1 MLAYFLKINV
11 AIALFY
17 AFYRLFFYKD
27 TFFTWRRAA
36 LLCFF
41 AISAVYPL
49 LNIQTWITEQEPM
62 VAMADLYADIVLP
75 EFTITPEQATSDWK
89 TLLLQT
95 VGFAYWGM
103 VIVLAIR
110 FFIQLAGIIRLAF
123 RCRKAK
129 IGNTNVHLLRQ
140 ASGPFSF
147 FHWIFIHPT
156 SHTEDELSEILT
168 HEQTHANQWHSIDV
182 LVSEIVCIFCWFN
195 PFAWLMKREIRTNLE
210 YLADNRVLETGH
222 DSKAYQYHLLGLSH
236 HKAAATIYNSF
247 NVLPLKKRIKMMNKK
262 RTREIGRTKYLMFLP
277 LAALLMII
285 SNIEA
290 VARTTKEMAK
300 DVIEAV
306 EENLAS
312 NSTTPEMEVATEAIP
327 VETPISQQDKDK
339 LVTYKGKVVD
349 KDGKPVE
356 GAELLIDGSHK
367 LPQDQSFVTD
377 KNGNFSFMAFENA
390 HIGVI
395 WNKNDKYMLKGI
407 RYDQKERT
415 NLKIV
420 MDDQWQNPP
429 SNDPNNPVF
438 EVVEI
443 MPEFPDGGMSGLMQF
458 LSKNIQYPINAQKNH
473 TQGRVTVQFVVN
485 KDGSISEPKIIRGVD
500 PDLDGEAIRVI
511 SLMPK
516 WKPGMQK
523 GQPVRVKYTVPVMF
537 RLSDDGQK
545 EEYKP
550 IPKID
555 ETVVVGYAS
564 KQAPTEEDPVFE
576 VVENMPEFAGGM
588 GGLMQYLSKNIKYP
602 VEAQKAGI
610 QGRVIMQVII
620 DKNGNVTNPK
630 VTQPVD
636 PLLDTEAIRVTAS
649 MPKWKPGT
657 QRGMPVNVK
666 YTFLI
671 FNSTIKS
678 RMQITIYLCIFTTSV
693 GAISTFRLSTWRTTL
708 AANCRK
714 ARPVTVFSSSATGVP
729 LSPLSQMLCTIGICP
744 NKGTFISSA
753 SFLAP
758 SFPKI

>member
-312 NSTTPEMEVATEAIP
+312 NSTTPETEVATEAIP

-356 GAELLIDGSHK
+356 GAEILIDGSHK

-564 KQAPTEEDPVFE
+564 KQAPAEEDPIFE

-666 YTFLI
+666 YTFPI
-671 FNSTIKS
+671 
-678 RMQITIYLCIFTTSV
+678 V
-693 GAISTFRLSTWRTTL
+693 FRL
-708 AANCRK
+708 
-714 ARPVTVFSSSATGVP
+714 
-729 LSPLSQMLCTIGICP
+729 Q
-744 NKGTFISSA
+744 
-753 SFLAP
+753 
-758 SFPKI
+758 

>member
-129 IGNTNVHLLRQ
+129 IENTNVHLLRQ

-564 KQAPTEEDPVFE
+564 KQAPAEEDPVFE

-610 QGRVIMQVII
+610 QGRVTMQVII

-666 YTFLI
+666 YTFPI
-671 FNSTIKS
+671 
-678 RMQITIYLCIFTTSV
+678 V
-693 GAISTFRLSTWRTTL
+693 FRL
-708 AANCRK
+708 
-714 ARPVTVFSSSATGVP
+714 
-729 LSPLSQMLCTIGICP
+729 Q
-744 NKGTFISSA
+744 
-753 SFLAP
+753 
-758 SFPKI
+758 

>member
-1 MLAYFLKINV
+1 
-11 AIALFY
+11 
-17 AFYRLFFYKD
+17 
-27 TFFTWRRAA
+27 
-36 LLCFF
+36 
-41 AISAVYPL
+41 
-49 LNIQTWITEQEPM
+49 
-62 VAMADLYADIVLP
+62 
-75 EFTITPEQATSDWK
+75 
-89 TLLLQT
+89 
-95 VGFAYWGM
+95 
-103 VIVLAIR
+103 
-110 FFIQLAGIIRLAF
+110 
-123 RCRKAK
+123 
-129 IGNTNVHLLRQ
+129 
-140 ASGPFSF
+140 
-147 FHWIFIHPT
+147 
-156 SHTEDELSEILT
+156 
-168 HEQTHANQWHSIDV
+168 
-182 LVSEIVCIFCWFN
+182 
-195 PFAWLMKREIRTNLE
+195 MKREIRTNLE

-485 KDGSISEPKIIRGVD
+485 KDGSISDPKSFVESIR
-500 PDLDGEAIRVI
+500 IW
-511 SLMPK
+511 M
-516 WKPGMQK
+516 
-523 GQPVRVKYTVPVMF
+523 VKLYV
-537 RLSDDGQK
+537 LS
-545 EEYKP
+545 
-550 IPKID
+550 
-555 ETVVVGYAS
+555 V
-564 KQAPTEEDPVFE
+564 
-576 VVENMPEFAGGM
+576 
-588 GGLMQYLSKNIKYP
+588 
-602 VEAQKAGI
+602 
-610 QGRVIMQVII
+610 
-620 DKNGNVTNPK
+620 
-630 VTQPVD
+630 
-636 PLLDTEAIRVTAS
+636 
-649 MPKWKPGT
+649 
-657 QRGMPVNVK
+657 
-666 YTFLI
+666 
-671 FNSTIKS
+671 
-678 RMQITIYLCIFTTSV
+678 
-693 GAISTFRLSTWRTTL
+693 
-708 AANCRK
+708 
-714 ARPVTVFSSSATGVP
+714 
-729 LSPLSQMLCTIGICP
+729 
-744 NKGTFISSA
+744 
-753 SFLAP
+753 
-758 SFPKI
+758 

>member
-312 NSTTPEMEVATEAIP
+312 NSTTPEMEVATETAP
-327 VETPISQQDKDK
+327 LETPAPQQDKDK
-339 LVTYKGKVVD
+339 LVNYKGVVVD
-349 KDGKPVE
+349 KDGKAVE
-356 GAELLIDGSHK
+356 GAEFFIDKDHK
-367 LPQDQSFVTD
+367 LPQGQSYITG
-377 KNGNFSFMAFENA
+377 KNGNFSFKAFENA
-390 HIGVI
+390 KMIVI
-395 WNKNDKYMLKGI
+395 WKKDGKMMGVPVTVNKENNSNM
-407 RYDQKERT
+407 
-415 NLKIV
+415 KIV
-420 MDDQWQNPP
+420 MDREWLNPP
-429 SNDPNNPVF
+429 ADDPDNPVF
-438 EVVEI
+438 EVVEQ

-458 LSKNIQYPINAQKNH
+458 LSKNIRYPVNAQKNG

-485 KDGSISEPKIIRGVD
+485 ADGSISNIGIIRGVD
-500 PDLDGEAIRVI
+500 PELDGEAVRVI
-511 SLMPK
+511 STMPN

-523 GQPVRVKYTVPVMF
+523 GKAVRVKYTVPVMF
-537 RLSDDGQK
+537 RLSDNGQK

-550 IPKID
+550 VPKID
-555 ETVVVGYAS
+555 ETVVVGYVP
-564 KQAPTEEDPVFE
+564 KQVPAEEDPVFE
-576 VVENMPEFAGGM
+576 VVENMPEFPGGM

-602 VEAQKAGI
+602 VEAQKVGI
-610 QGRVIMQVII
+610 QGRVTMQVII

-666 YTFLI
+666 YTFPI
-671 FNSTIKS
+671 
-678 RMQITIYLCIFTTSV
+678 V
-693 GAISTFRLSTWRTTL
+693 FRL
-708 AANCRK
+708 
-714 ARPVTVFSSSATGVP
+714 
-729 LSPLSQMLCTIGICP
+729 Q
-744 NKGTFISSA
+744 
-753 SFLAP
+753 
-758 SFPKI
+758 

>member
-49 LNIQTWITEQEPM
+49 LNIQTWITKQEPM

-123 RCRKAK
+123 RCQKAK

-537 RLSDDGQK
+537 RLSDNGQK

-564 KQAPTEEDPVFE
+564 KQAPAEEDPVFE

-666 YTFLI
+666 YTFPI
-671 FNSTIKS
+671 
-678 RMQITIYLCIFTTSV
+678 V
-693 GAISTFRLSTWRTTL
+693 FRL
-708 AANCRK
+708 
-714 ARPVTVFSSSATGVP
+714 
-729 LSPLSQMLCTIGICP
+729 Q
-744 NKGTFISSA
+744 
-753 SFLAP
+753 
-758 SFPKI
+758 

>member
-262 RTREIGRTKYLMFLP
+262 RTRAIGRTKYLMFLP

-290 VARTTKEMAK
+290 VARTTKEVARE
-300 DVIEAV
+300 VIEAV
-306 EENLAS
+306 EDNLTS
-312 NSTTPEMEVATEAIP
+312 DTTAPDMEVATETAP
-327 VETPISQQDKDK
+327 LETPAPQQDKDK
-339 LVTYKGKVVD
+339 LVTYKGVVVD
-349 KDGKPVE
+349 KDGKAVE
-356 GAELLIDGSHK
+356 GAEFFVDGDYK
-367 LPQDQSFVTD
+367 LPQGQSYVTG
-377 KNGNFSFMAFENA
+377 KNGNFSFKAFKNA
-390 HIGVI
+390 KMIVI
-395 WNKNDKYMLKGI
+395 WKKDGKMMGVPATVNKENNSNM
-407 RYDQKERT
+407 
-415 NLKIV
+415 KIV
-420 MDDQWQNPP
+420 MDREWLNPP
-429 SNDPNNPVF
+429 ADDPDNPVF
-438 EVVEI
+438 EVVEQ

-458 LSKNIQYPINAQKNH
+458 LSKNIRYPVNAQKNG

-485 KDGSISEPKIIRGVD
+485 ADGSISNIGIIRGVD
-500 PDLDGEAIRVI
+500 PELDGEAVRVI
-511 SLMPK
+511 STMPN

-523 GQPVRVKYTVPVMF
+523 GKAVRVKYTVPVMF
-537 RLSDDGQK
+537 RLSDNGQK

-550 IPKID
+550 VPKID
-555 ETVVVGYAS
+555 ETVVVGYVP
-564 KQAPTEEDPVFE
+564 KQVPAEEDPVFE
-576 VVENMPEFAGGM
+576 VVENMPEFPGGM

-610 QGRVIMQVII
+610 QGRVTMQVII

-666 YTFLI
+666 YTFPI
-671 FNSTIKS
+671 
-678 RMQITIYLCIFTTSV
+678 V
-693 GAISTFRLSTWRTTL
+693 FRL
-708 AANCRK
+708 
-714 ARPVTVFSSSATGVP
+714 
-729 LSPLSQMLCTIGICP
+729 Q
-744 NKGTFISSA
+744 
-753 SFLAP
+753 
-758 SFPKI
+758 

>member
-1 MLAYFLKINV
+1 
-11 AIALFY
+11 
-17 AFYRLFFYKD
+17 
-27 TFFTWRRAA
+27 
-36 LLCFF
+36 
-41 AISAVYPL
+41 
-49 LNIQTWITEQEPM
+49 
-62 VAMADLYADIVLP
+62 
-75 EFTITPEQATSDWK
+75 
-89 TLLLQT
+89 
-95 VGFAYWGM
+95 M

-367 LPQDQSFVTD
+367 LPQNQSFVTD

-564 KQAPTEEDPVFE
+564 KQAPAEEDPVFE

-666 YTFLI
+666 YTFPI
-671 FNSTIKS
+671 
-678 RMQITIYLCIFTTSV
+678 V
-693 GAISTFRLSTWRTTL
+693 FRL
-708 AANCRK
+708 
-714 ARPVTVFSSSATGVP
+714 
-729 LSPLSQMLCTIGICP
+729 Q
-744 NKGTFISSA
+744 
-753 SFLAP
+753 
-758 SFPKI
+758 

>member
-123 RCRKAK
+123 RCQKAK

-367 LPQDQSFVTD
+367 LPQNQSFVTD

-537 RLSDDGQK
+537 RLSDNGQK

-550 IPKID
+550 VPKID
-555 ETVVVGYAS
+555 ETVVVGYVP
-564 KQAPTEEDPVFE
+564 KQVPAEEDPVFE
-576 VVENMPEFAGGM
+576 VVENMPEFPGGM

-610 QGRVIMQVII
+610 QGRVTMQVII

-666 YTFLI
+666 YTFPI
-671 FNSTIKS
+671 
-678 RMQITIYLCIFTTSV
+678 V
-693 GAISTFRLSTWRTTL
+693 FRL
-708 AANCRK
+708 
-714 ARPVTVFSSSATGVP
+714 
-729 LSPLSQMLCTIGICP
+729 Q
-744 NKGTFISSA
+744 
-753 SFLAP
+753 
-758 SFPKI
+758 

>member
-1 MLAYFLKINV
+1 
-11 AIALFY
+11 
-17 AFYRLFFYKD
+17 
-27 TFFTWRRAA
+27 
-36 LLCFF
+36 
-41 AISAVYPL
+41 
-49 LNIQTWITEQEPM
+49 M

-312 NSTTPEMEVATEAIP
+312 NSTTPEMEVATEAIS

-564 KQAPTEEDPVFE
+564 KQAPAEEDPVFE

-666 YTFLI
+666 YTFPI
-671 FNSTIKS
+671 
-678 RMQITIYLCIFTTSV
+678 V
-693 GAISTFRLSTWRTTL
+693 FRL
-708 AANCRK
+708 
-714 ARPVTVFSSSATGVP
+714 
-729 LSPLSQMLCTIGICP
+729 Q
-744 NKGTFISSA
+744 
-753 SFLAP
+753 
-758 SFPKI
+758 

>member
-349 KDGKPVE
+349 KDGKAVE
-356 GAELLIDGSHK
+356 GAEFFIDEDHK
-367 LPQDQSFVTD
+367 LPQGQSYITG
-377 KNGNFSFMAFENA
+377 KNGNFSFKAFDNA
-390 HIGVI
+390 KMIVI
-395 WNKNDKYMLKGI
+395 WKKDGKMMGVPVTVNKENNSNM
-407 RYDQKERT
+407 
-415 NLKIV
+415 KIV
-420 MDDQWQNPP
+420 MDREWLNPP
-429 SNDPNNPVF
+429 ADDPDNPVF
-438 EVVEI
+438 EVVEQ

-458 LSKNIQYPINAQKNH
+458 LSKNIRYPVNAQKNG

-485 KDGSISEPKIIRGVD
+485 ADGSISNIGIIRGVD
-500 PDLDGEAIRVI
+500 PELDGEAVRVI
-511 SLMPK
+511 STMPN

-523 GQPVRVKYTVPVMF
+523 GKAVRVKYTVPVMF
-537 RLSDDGQK
+537 RLSDNGQK

-550 IPKID
+550 VPKID
-555 ETVVVGYAS
+555 ETVVVGYVP
-564 KQAPTEEDPVFE
+564 KQVPAEEDPVFE
-576 VVENMPEFAGGM
+576 VVENMPEFPGGM

-610 QGRVIMQVII
+610 QGRVTMQVII

-666 YTFLI
+666 YTFPI
-671 FNSTIKS
+671 
-678 RMQITIYLCIFTTSV
+678 V
-693 GAISTFRLSTWRTTL
+693 FRL
-708 AANCRK
+708 
-714 ARPVTVFSSSATGVP
+714 
-729 LSPLSQMLCTIGICP
+729 Q
-744 NKGTFISSA
+744 
-753 SFLAP
+753 
-758 SFPKI
+758 

>member
-123 RCRKAK
+123 RCQKAK

-339 LVTYKGKVVD
+339 LVTDKGKVVD

-537 RLSDDGQK
+537 RLSDNGQK

-564 KQAPTEEDPVFE
+564 KQAPAEEDPVFE

-666 YTFLI
+666 YTFPI
-671 FNSTIKS
+671 
-678 RMQITIYLCIFTTSV
+678 V
-693 GAISTFRLSTWRTTL
+693 FRL
-708 AANCRK
+708 
-714 ARPVTVFSSSATGVP
+714 
-729 LSPLSQMLCTIGICP
+729 Q
-744 NKGTFISSA
+744 
-753 SFLAP
+753 
-758 SFPKI
+758 

>member
-123 RCRKAK
+123 RCQKAK

-564 KQAPTEEDPVFE
+564 KQAPAEEDPVFE

-610 QGRVIMQVII
+610 QGRVRMQVII

-666 YTFLI
+666 YTFPI
-671 FNSTIKS
+671 
-678 RMQITIYLCIFTTSV
+678 V
-693 GAISTFRLSTWRTTL
+693 FRL
-708 AANCRK
+708 
-714 ARPVTVFSSSATGVP
+714 
-729 LSPLSQMLCTIGICP
+729 Q
-744 NKGTFISSA
+744 
-753 SFLAP
+753 
-758 SFPKI
+758 

>member
-1 MLAYFLKINV
+1 MLAYFLNINV

-564 KQAPTEEDPVFE
+564 KQAPAEEEPVFE

-666 YTFLI
+666 YTFPI
-671 FNSTIKS
+671 
-678 RMQITIYLCIFTTSV
+678 V
-693 GAISTFRLSTWRTTL
+693 FRL
-708 AANCRK
+708 
-714 ARPVTVFSSSATGVP
+714 
-729 LSPLSQMLCTIGICP
+729 Q
-744 NKGTFISSA
+744 
-753 SFLAP
+753 
-758 SFPKI
+758 

>member
-123 RCRKAK
+123 RCQKAK
-129 IGNTNVHLLRQ
+129 IGNPNVHLLRQ

-564 KQAPTEEDPVFE
+564 KQAPAEEDPVFE

-666 YTFLI
+666 YTFPI
-671 FNSTIKS
+671 
-678 RMQITIYLCIFTTSV
+678 V
-693 GAISTFRLSTWRTTL
+693 FRL
-708 AANCRK
+708 
-714 ARPVTVFSSSATGVP
+714 
-729 LSPLSQMLCTIGICP
+729 Q
-744 NKGTFISSA
+744 
-753 SFLAP
+753 
-758 SFPKI
+758 

>member
-49 LNIQTWITEQEPM
+49 LNIQTWITEQEPI

-290 VARTTKEMAK
+290 VARTTKEVAR

-306 EENLAS
+306 EDNLTSDPTA
-312 NSTTPEMEVATEAIP
+312 PDMEVATETAP
-327 VETPISQQDKDK
+327 LETLAPQQDKDK
-339 LVTYKGKVVD
+339 LVNYKGVVVD
-349 KDGKPVE
+349 KDGKAVE
-356 GAELLIDGSHK
+356 GAEFFIDGDHK
-367 LPQDQSFVTD
+367 LPQSQSYVTG
-377 KNGNFSFMAFENA
+377 KNGNFSFKAFENA
-390 HIGVI
+390 KMIVI
-395 WNKNDKYMLKGI
+395 WKKDGKMMGVPVTVNKENNSNM
-407 RYDQKERT
+407 
-415 NLKIV
+415 KIV
-420 MDDQWQNPP
+420 MDREWLNPP
-429 SNDPNNPVF
+429 ADDPDNPVF
-438 EVVEI
+438 EVVEQ

-458 LSKNIQYPINAQKNH
+458 LSKNIRYPVNAQKNG

-485 KDGSISEPKIIRGVD
+485 ADGSISNIGIIRGVD
-500 PDLDGEAIRVI
+500 PELDGEAVRVI
-511 SLMPK
+511 STMPN

-523 GQPVRVKYTVPVMF
+523 GKAVRVKYTVPVMF
-537 RLSDDGQK
+537 RLSDNGQK

-550 IPKID
+550 VPKID
-555 ETVVVGYAS
+555 ETVVVGYVP
-564 KQAPTEEDPVFE
+564 KQVPAEEDPVFE
-576 VVENMPEFAGGM
+576 VVENMPEFPGGM

-620 DKNGNVTNPK
+620 DENGNVTNPK

-666 YTFLI
+666 YTFPI
-671 FNSTIKS
+671 
-678 RMQITIYLCIFTTSV
+678 V
-693 GAISTFRLSTWRTTL
+693 FRL
-708 AANCRK
+708 
-714 ARPVTVFSSSATGVP
+714 
-729 LSPLSQMLCTIGICP
+729 Q
-744 NKGTFISSA
+744 
-753 SFLAP
+753 
-758 SFPKI
+758 

>member
-89 TLLLQT
+89 SLLLQT

-290 VARTTKEMAK
+290 VARTTKEVAR

-306 EENLAS
+306 EDNLTSDPTA
-312 NSTTPEMEVATEAIP
+312 PDMEVATETAP
-327 VETPISQQDKDK
+327 LETPAPQQDKDK
-339 LVTYKGKVVD
+339 LVTYKGVVVD
-349 KDGKPVE
+349 KDGKAVE
-356 GAELLIDGSHK
+356 GAEFFVDGDYK
-367 LPQDQSFVTD
+367 LPQGQSYVTG
-377 KNGNFSFMAFENA
+377 KNGNFSFKAFENA
-390 HIGVI
+390 KMIVI
-395 WNKNDKYMLKGI
+395 WKKDGKMMGVPATVNKENNSNM
-407 RYDQKERT
+407 
-415 NLKIV
+415 KIV
-420 MDDQWQNPP
+420 MDREWLNPP
-429 SNDPNNPVF
+429 ADDPDNPVF
-438 EVVEI
+438 EVVEQ

-458 LSKNIQYPINAQKNH
+458 LSKNIRYPVNAQKNG

-485 KDGSISEPKIIRGVD
+485 ADGSISNIGIIRGVD
-500 PDLDGEAIRVI
+500 PELDGEAVRVI
-511 SLMPK
+511 STMPN

-523 GQPVRVKYTVPVMF
+523 GKAVRVKYTVPVMF
-537 RLSDDGQK
+537 RLSDNGQK

-550 IPKID
+550 VPKID
-555 ETVVVGYAS
+555 ETVVVGYVP
-564 KQAPTEEDPVFE
+564 KQVPAEEDPVFE
-576 VVENMPEFAGGM
+576 VVENMPEFPGGM

-610 QGRVIMQVII
+610 QGRVTMQVII

-666 YTFLI
+666 YTFPI
-671 FNSTIKS
+671 
-678 RMQITIYLCIFTTSV
+678 V
-693 GAISTFRLSTWRTTL
+693 FRL
-708 AANCRK
+708 
-714 ARPVTVFSSSATGVP
+714 
-729 LSPLSQMLCTIGICP
+729 Q
-744 NKGTFISSA
+744 
-753 SFLAP
+753 
-758 SFPKI
+758 

>member
-110 FFIQLAGIIRLAF
+110 FFIQLAGIIRLVF
-123 RCRKAK
+123 RCQKAK

-312 NSTTPEMEVATEAIP
+312 NSTTLEMEVATEAIP

-537 RLSDDGQK
+537 RLSDNGQK

-550 IPKID
+550 VPKID
-555 ETVVVGYAS
+555 ETVVVGYVP
-564 KQAPTEEDPVFE
+564 KQVPAEEDPVFE
-576 VVENMPEFAGGM
+576 VVENMPEFPGGM

-666 YTFLI
+666 YTFPI
-671 FNSTIKS
+671 
-678 RMQITIYLCIFTTSV
+678 V
-693 GAISTFRLSTWRTTL
+693 FRL
-708 AANCRK
+708 
-714 ARPVTVFSSSATGVP
+714 
-729 LSPLSQMLCTIGICP
+729 Q
-744 NKGTFISSA
+744 
-753 SFLAP
+753 
-758 SFPKI
+758 

>member
-11 AIALFY
+11 ATALFY

-123 RCRKAK
+123 RCQKAK

-564 KQAPTEEDPVFE
+564 KQAPAEEDPVFE

-666 YTFLI
+666 YTFPI
-671 FNSTIKS
+671 
-678 RMQITIYLCIFTTSV
+678 V
-693 GAISTFRLSTWRTTL
+693 FRL
-708 AANCRK
+708 
-714 ARPVTVFSSSATGVP
+714 
-729 LSPLSQMLCTIGICP
+729 Q
-744 NKGTFISSA
+744 
-753 SFLAP
+753 
-758 SFPKI
+758 

>member
-27 TFFTWRRAA
+27 TFFTWRRVA

-41 AISAVYPL
+41 AVSAVYPL
-49 LNIQTWITEQEPM
+49 LNIQAWITEQEPM

-75 EFTITPEQATSDWK
+75 ELTFTPEQATFDWK

-95 VGFAYWGM
+95 AGFIYWGV
-103 VIVLAIR
+103 VIILAIR
-110 FFIQLAGIIRLAF
+110 LLIQLAGIIRLTF
-123 RCRKAK
+123 RCRKTRIENA
-129 IGNTNVHLLRQ
+129 NVHLLKQ
-140 ASGPFSF
+140 AGGPFSF
-147 FHWIFIHPT
+147 FHWIFIHPD
-156 SHTEDELSEILT
+156 SHTKDELSEILI

-182 LVSEIVCIFCWFN
+182 LVSESVCVFCWFN

-290 VARTTKEMAK
+290 VARTTKEVAR

-306 EENLAS
+306 EDNL
-312 NSTTPEMEVATEAIP
+312 TTDTTAPDMEVATETAP
-327 VETPISQQDKDK
+327 LETPAPQQDKDK
-339 LVTYKGKVVD
+339 LVSYKGVVVD
-349 KDGKPVE
+349 KDGKAVE
-356 GAELLIDGSHK
+356 GAEFFVDGDHK
-367 LPQDQSFVTD
+367 LPQGQSYVTG
-377 KNGNFSFMAFENA
+377 KNGNFSFKAFENA
-390 HIGVI
+390 KMIVI
-395 WNKNDKYMLKGI
+395 WKKDGKMMGVPVTVNKEDNSNM
-407 RYDQKERT
+407 
-415 NLKIV
+415 KIV
-420 MDDQWQNPP
+420 MNREWQNPP
-429 SNDPNNPVF
+429 VDDPDNPVF
-438 EVVEI
+438 EVEQ

-458 LSKNIQYPINAQKNH
+458 LSKNIRYPVNAQKNN
-473 TQGRVTVQFVVN
+473 TQGRVTVQFIVN
-485 KDGSISEPKIIRGVD
+485 ADGSVSNIGIIRGVD
-500 PDLDGEAIRVI
+500 PELDGEAVRVI
-511 SLMPK
+511 STMPN

-523 GQPVRVKYTVPVMF
+523 GKAVRVKYTVPVMF

-550 IPKID
+550 VPKID
-555 ETVVVGYAS
+555 ETVVVGYVP
-564 KQAPTEEDPVFE
+564 KQTPAEEDPIFE
-576 VVENMPEFAGGM
+576 VVENMPEFPGGM

-636 PLLDTEAIRVTAS
+636 PLLDTEAIRVTTS

-666 YTFLI
+666 YTFPI
-671 FNSTIKS
+671 
-678 RMQITIYLCIFTTSV
+678 V
-693 GAISTFRLSTWRTTL
+693 FRL
-708 AANCRK
+708 
-714 ARPVTVFSSSATGVP
+714 
-729 LSPLSQMLCTIGICP
+729 Q
-744 NKGTFISSA
+744 
-753 SFLAP
+753 
-758 SFPKI
+758 

>member
-89 TLLLQT
+89 SLLLQT

-485 KDGSISEPKIIRGVD
+485 KDGSISEPKIIRRVD

-564 KQAPTEEDPVFE
+564 KQAPAEEDPVFE

-666 YTFLI
+666 YTFPI
-671 FNSTIKS
+671 
-678 RMQITIYLCIFTTSV
+678 V
-693 GAISTFRLSTWRTTL
+693 FRL
-708 AANCRK
+708 
-714 ARPVTVFSSSATGVP
+714 
-729 LSPLSQMLCTIGICP
+729 Q
-744 NKGTFISSA
+744 
-753 SFLAP
+753 
-758 SFPKI
+758 

>member
-123 RCRKAK
+123 RCQKAK

-537 RLSDDGQK
+537 RLSDNGQK

-564 KQAPTEEDPVFE
+564 KQAPAEEDPVLKWLKTCL
-576 VVENMPEFAGGM
+576 N
-588 GGLMQYLSKNIKYP
+588 LP
-602 VEAQKAGI
+602 VAWE
-610 QGRVIMQVII
+610 
-620 DKNGNVTNPK
+620 D
-630 VTQPVD
+630 
-636 PLLDTEAIRVTAS
+636 
-649 MPKWKPGT
+649 
-657 QRGMPVNVK
+657 
-666 YTFLI
+666 
-671 FNSTIKS
+671 
-678 RMQITIYLCIFTTSV
+678 
-693 GAISTFRLSTWRTTL
+693 
-708 AANCRK
+708 
-714 ARPVTVFSSSATGVP
+714 
-729 LSPLSQMLCTIGICP
+729 
-744 NKGTFISSA
+744 
-753 SFLAP
+753 
-758 SFPKI
+758 

>member
-27 TFFTWRRAA
+27 TFFTWRRVA

-41 AISAVYPL
+41 AVSAVYPL
-49 LNIQTWITEQEPM
+49 LNIQTWITAQEPM

-75 EFTITPEQATSDWK
+75 EFTLTPEKTTFDWK
-89 TLLLQT
+89 AILLQT
-95 VGFAYWGM
+95 AGFVYWGG
-103 VIVLAIR
+103 VALLAAR
-110 FFIQLAGIIRLAF
+110 FLIQLAGIIRLAF
-123 RCRKAK
+123 RSRKTK
-129 IGNTNVHLLRQ
+129 IGNTNVHLLKQ

-182 LVSEIVCIFCWFN
+182 LVSEIVCTFCWFN

-290 VARTTKEMAK
+290 VARTTKEVAR

-306 EENLAS
+306 EDNLTSDPTA
-312 NSTTPEMEVATEAIP
+312 PDMEVATETAP
-327 VETPISQQDKDK
+327 LETPAPQQDKDK
-339 LVTYKGKVVD
+339 LVTYKGVVVD
-349 KDGKPVE
+349 KDGKAVE
-356 GAELLIDGSHK
+356 GAEFFVDGDYK
-367 LPQDQSFVTD
+367 LPQGQSYVTG
-377 KNGNFSFMAFENA
+377 KNGNFSFKAFENA
-390 HIGVI
+390 KMIVI
-395 WNKNDKYMLKGI
+395 WKKDGKMMGVPVAVNKENNSNM
-407 RYDQKERT
+407 
-415 NLKIV
+415 KIV
-420 MDDQWQNPP
+420 MDREWLNPP
-429 SNDPNNPVF
+429 ADDPDNPVF
-438 EVVEI
+438 EVVEQ

-458 LSKNIQYPINAQKNH
+458 LSKNIRYPVNAQKNG

-485 KDGSISEPKIIRGVD
+485 ADGSISNIGIIRGVD
-500 PDLDGEAIRVI
+500 PELDGEAVRVI
-511 SLMPK
+511 STMPN

-523 GQPVRVKYTVPVMF
+523 GKAVRVKYTVPVMF

-550 IPKID
+550 IAKID
-555 ETVVVGYAS
+555 ETVVVGYGS
-564 KQAPTEEDPVFE
+564 KQVPAEEDPVFE
-576 VVENMPEFAGGM
+576 VVENMPEFPGGM

-666 YTFLI
+666 YTFPI
-671 FNSTIKS
+671 
-678 RMQITIYLCIFTTSV
+678 V
-693 GAISTFRLSTWRTTL
+693 FRL
-708 AANCRK
+708 
-714 ARPVTVFSSSATGVP
+714 
-729 LSPLSQMLCTIGICP
+729 Q
-744 NKGTFISSA
+744 
-753 SFLAP
+753 
-758 SFPKI
+758 

>member
-89 TLLLQT
+89 SLLLQT

-129 IGNTNVHLLRQ
+129 IGNTNVHQLRQ

-564 KQAPTEEDPVFE
+564 KQAPAEEDPVFE

-666 YTFLI
+666 YTFPI
-671 FNSTIKS
+671 
-678 RMQITIYLCIFTTSV
+678 V
-693 GAISTFRLSTWRTTL
+693 FRL
-708 AANCRK
+708 
-714 ARPVTVFSSSATGVP
+714 
-729 LSPLSQMLCTIGICP
+729 Q
-744 NKGTFISSA
+744 
-753 SFLAP
+753 
-758 SFPKI
+758 

>member
-555 ETVVVGYAS
+555 ETVVVGYVP
-564 KQAPTEEDPVFE
+564 KQVPAEEDPVFE
-576 VVENMPEFAGGM
+576 VVENMPEFPGGM

-666 YTFLI
+666 YTFPI
-671 FNSTIKS
+671 
-678 RMQITIYLCIFTTSV
+678 V
-693 GAISTFRLSTWRTTL
+693 FRL
-708 AANCRK
+708 
-714 ARPVTVFSSSATGVP
+714 
-729 LSPLSQMLCTIGICP
+729 Q
-744 NKGTFISSA
+744 
-753 SFLAP
+753 
-758 SFPKI
+758 